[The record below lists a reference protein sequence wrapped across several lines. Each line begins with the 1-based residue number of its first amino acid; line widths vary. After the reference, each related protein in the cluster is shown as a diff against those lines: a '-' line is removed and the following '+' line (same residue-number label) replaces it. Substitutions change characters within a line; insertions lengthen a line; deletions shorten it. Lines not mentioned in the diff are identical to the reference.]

1 MNPPS
6 APLIL
11 GSARTATIVG
21 SIPPGNRLARTD
33 GPGNAENYDQT
44 DLVSPSLLAAAA
56 ARFTEMS
63 AEELCDTI
71 ATVVPN
77 FAACR
82 RPWLKKSFTGL
93 NLVLCET
100 PNTFMVQMGSWKGA
114 DGEFVFTDPQIES
127 VTLIFA
133 QIIASSNINPNICIV
148 EACLRQTFS
157 FV

>member
-63 AEELCDTI
+63 AEELCAQSRLLCQI
-71 ATVVPN
+71 LRL
-77 FAACR
+77 AAG
-82 RPWLKKSFTGL
+82 TG
-93 NLVLCET
+93 
-100 PNTFMVQMGSWKGA
+100 
-114 DGEFVFTDPQIES
+114 
-127 VTLIFA
+127 
-133 QIIASSNINPNICIV
+133 
-148 EACLRQTFS
+148 
-157 FV
+157 